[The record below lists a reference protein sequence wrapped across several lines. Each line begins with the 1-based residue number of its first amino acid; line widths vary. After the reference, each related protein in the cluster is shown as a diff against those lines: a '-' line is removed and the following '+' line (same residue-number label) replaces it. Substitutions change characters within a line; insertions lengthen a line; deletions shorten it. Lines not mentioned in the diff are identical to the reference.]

1 MTSRAEG
8 FLDRSGE
15 GLGGGEGST
24 NFGRLTGFFKRFLRS
39 SLPRALSEAD
49 LDLSRLPLVGAGFNH
64 RDLNNN
70 LEKTSDENVETCSH
84 KTSSIGISHL

>member
-1 MTSRAEG
+1 MTSKAEG

-15 GLGGGEGST
+15 GVGRGEGST

-49 LDLSRLPLVGAGFNH
+49 LDLSRLPLAGAGFNLDGCDACCGVPGGFEEPGV
-64 RDLNNN
+64 RGGDS
-70 LEKTSDENVETCSH
+70 TRARRA
-84 KTSSIGISHL
+84 

>member
-1 MTSRAEG
+1 MTSRDEG

-15 GLGGGEGST
+15 GVGRGEGST

-49 LDLSRLPLVGAGFNH
+49 LDLSRLPLVGAGFNLDG
-64 RDLNNN
+64 RDACCGVPGGF
-70 LEKTSDENVETCSH
+70 EPGVGGGD
-84 KTSSIGISHL
+84 SIRARRA

>member
-8 FLDRSGE
+8 FLDPSGE
-15 GLGGGEGST
+15 GVGRGEGST

-49 LDLSRLPLVGAGFNH
+49 LDLSRLPLAGAWFNLDGPDECCGVLGGIELGVGGGDSSRAG
-64 RDLNNN
+64 RA
-70 LEKTSDENVETCSH
+70 
-84 KTSSIGISHL
+84 

>member
-24 NFGRLTGFFKRFLRS
+24 NFGRLTGFFKLCLRS
-39 SLPRALSEAD
+39 SLPRAVSEAD
-49 LDLSRLPLVGAGFNH
+49 LDLSRLPLAGVEVNLDGRDECCGVPGGFEPGVGGGDSNRAG
-64 RDLNNN
+64 RA
-70 LEKTSDENVETCSH
+70 
-84 KTSSIGISHL
+84 

>member
-8 FLDRSGE
+8 FLDHSGE
-15 GLGGGEGST
+15 GVGRGEGST

-49 LDLSRLPLVGAGFNH
+49 LDLSRLPLVGAGFNLDG
-64 RDLNNN
+64 RDACCGVPGGF
-70 LEKTSDENVETCSH
+70 EGPGVGGGDSMRARRA
-84 KTSSIGISHL
+84 

>member
-15 GLGGGEGST
+15 GVGRGKGST

-49 LDLSRLPLVGAGFNH
+49 LDLSRLPLVGAGFNLDG
-64 RDLNNN
+64 RDACCGVPGGF
-70 LEKTSDENVETCSH
+70 EPGVGGGD
-84 KTSSIGISHL
+84 SIRARRA

>member
-15 GLGGGEGST
+15 GVGGVEGST
-24 NFGRLTGFFKRFLRS
+24 NFGRLTGFFKWFLRS

-49 LDLSRLPLVGAGFNH
+49 LDLLRLPLVGARFNLDG
-64 RDLNNN
+64 RDACCGVPGGLRG
-70 LEKTSDENVETCSH
+70 LESEEETR
-84 KTSSIGISHL
+84 